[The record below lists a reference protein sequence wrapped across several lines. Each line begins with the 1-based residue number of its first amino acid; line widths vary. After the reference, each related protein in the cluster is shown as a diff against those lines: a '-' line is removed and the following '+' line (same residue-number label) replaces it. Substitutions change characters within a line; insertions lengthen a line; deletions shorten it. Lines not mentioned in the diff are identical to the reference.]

1 MIKSSA
7 ISRVTRL
14 GSPRLTVIS
23 LLTSTSR
30 VLTFAEASES
40 AIERSDYKLTLS
52 AASVAKTGFFIH
64 WCCFG
69 VEVPDHVKKDIEE
82 NFMRSNCPN
91 HLSGMPRRSVPDCT
105 TKENTSKE
113 TFGVYIEILTNISIS
128 CVCPCKAFHCVSSVG
143 RTTAQDRSVCGRN
156 VDSSRRVFRRE
167 VGKGF

>member
-23 LLTSTSR
+23 LLTSASR

-82 NFMRSNCPN
+82 KLYEIKLSEPFIWNAAQERARLHHKGKHQQGNFRCS
-91 HLSGMPRRSVPDCT
+91 H
-105 TKENTSKE
+105 
-113 TFGVYIEILTNISIS
+113 
-128 CVCPCKAFHCVSSVG
+128 
-143 RTTAQDRSVCGRN
+143 
-156 VDSSRRVFRRE
+156 
-167 VGKGF
+167 